1 MKVMKATSTMPSPVP
16 AGDDHPRLNWRG
28 FTWEPVMSTG
38 MKARIATFADVDE
51 EAEATQANHG
61 SMQNV
66 KDPGHSRF
74 DLGTRDVE
82 GYKGEDDNNADADEE
97 EAASHA
103 DDGSM
108 QNVED

>member
-1 MKVMKATSTMPSPVP
+1 
-16 AGDDHPRLNWRG
+16 
-28 FTWEPVMSTG
+28 
-38 MKARIATFADVDE
+38 
-51 EAEATQANHG
+51 
-61 SMQNV
+61 MQNV

-108 QNVED
+108 QNVEDWGHSTKECDGWTIYFRPVKYDNGEANATASDVSAAKTVL